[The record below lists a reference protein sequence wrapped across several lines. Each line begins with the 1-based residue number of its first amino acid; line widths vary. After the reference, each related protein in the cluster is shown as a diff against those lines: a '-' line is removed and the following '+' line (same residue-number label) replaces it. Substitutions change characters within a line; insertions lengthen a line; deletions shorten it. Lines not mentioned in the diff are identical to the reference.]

1 MEDGPS
7 KTYPAPDLENMKEVI
22 KKDRYMK
29 EVYQRELGED
39 FESFKNGVCTG
50 EVRSG
55 VMHPFDPTLPWPKRE
70 KSDV

>member
-1 MEDGPS
+1 VEDGPS

-50 EVRSG
+50 EARSG
-55 VMHPFDPTLPWPKRE
+55 AMHPFDSTLPWPERE
-70 KSDV
+70 KNDV